1 MELRSQSPPLDVPK
15 KAGFEDHRFFVEFA
29 EECEDKGTFERAFS
43 NIKSL
48 LVLAARSNDAI
59 KTNQLTCAL
68 KAFLLVKG
76 GHYNTHTNSQ
86 LRVLPKAAF
95 EPPM

>member
-1 MELRSQSPPLDVPK
+1 METNFQPAHDVPQ
-15 KAGFEDHRFFVEFA
+15 KAGSEDLRYFIDFA
-29 EECEDKGTFERAFS
+29 RECEDKGTFHKAFS

-48 LVLAARSNDAI
+48 LVLAARSNDAT
-59 KTNQLTCAL
+59 KTHQLTCAL

-76 GHYNTHTNSQ
+76 GHYDYQSDH
-86 LRVLPKAAF
+86 RRGVLPKAAF

>member
-1 MELRSQSPPLDVPK
+1 MELQSSQQPHDVPQ
-15 KAGFEDHRFFVEFA
+15 KAGLEDQRFFIDFA
-29 EECEDKGTFERAFS
+29 VECEDKGTFTRAFS

-48 LVLAARSNDAI
+48 LVLAARSNDAV
-59 KTNQLTCAL
+59 KTHQLTCAL

-76 GHYNTHTNSQ
+76 GHYNNQPEYQRLS
-86 LRVLPKAAF
+86 KAAF